1 MQQMSKINHPKLTVE
16 GEYCDVR
23 LYVRDDKRKRELPA
37 LWLRERAPSSDQ
49 IDRITQQRFINSHQF
64 DPDLRLEFAEIGSS
78 NIQLRFSDGYAADYQ
93 IEEVLKWTRAR
104 YMLPDT
110 VRWRA
115 GSNIVPRFD
124 WRRVQEEDGLFE
136 AVEAYLKYGFIILY
150 NTACKPKSICD
161 IASKFGYIRK
171 TNFGEVFE
179 VKTKPNSNDL
189 AYRAVAL
196 GPHTDN
202 PYREPTPGI
211 QLLHCLVNE
220 TSGGLSTL
228 VDSLSCLDEL
238 EKTNPEGFDLLCQ
251 IPVTFTFADKDTC
264 IAQSRPIIST
274 DSDGQTTGM
283 HYSPRLDWLPLM
295 DQKILKSYQKA
306 RFQLSKLLTDP
317 KFELQ
322 FKLLPGECM
331 MFDNNR
337 VLHGRSVF
345 DPNEGARHLQGCY
358 IDKDGP
364 ESLYRYF
371 CANRDVIN

>member
-1 MQQMSKINHPKLTVE
+1 MQQMSYINHPKLTVE
-16 GEYCDVR
+16 GDHCDVR
-23 LYVRDDKRKRELPA
+23 LYVRYDKRKRELPA

-110 VRWRA
+110 VRWSA

-124 WRRVQEEDGLFE
+124 WRRVQEEDGLFD

-150 NTACKPKSICD
+150 NTPCKPKSICD

-228 VDSLSCLDEL
+228 VDSLSCLDEYH
-238 EKTNPEGFDLLCQ
+238 K
-251 IPVTFTFADKDTC
+251 
-264 IAQSRPIIST
+264 
-274 DSDGQTTGM
+274 
-283 HYSPRLDWLPLM
+283 H
-295 DQKILKSYQKA
+295 
-306 RFQLSKLLTDP
+306 
-317 KFELQ
+317 
-322 FKLLPGECM
+322 
-331 MFDNNR
+331 
-337 VLHGRSVF
+337 
-345 DPNEGARHLQGCY
+345 
-358 IDKDGP
+358 
-364 ESLYRYF
+364 
-371 CANRDVIN
+371 

>member
-1 MQQMSKINHPKLTVE
+1 
-16 GEYCDVR
+16 
-23 LYVRDDKRKRELPA
+23 
-37 LWLRERAPSSDQ
+37 
-49 IDRITQQRFINSHQF
+49 
-64 DPDLRLEFAEIGSS
+64 
-78 NIQLRFSDGYAADYQ
+78 
-93 IEEVLKWTRAR
+93 
-104 YMLPDT
+104 
-110 VRWRA
+110 
-115 GSNIVPRFD
+115 
-124 WRRVQEEDGLFE
+124 
-136 AVEAYLKYGFIILY
+136 
-150 NTACKPKSICD
+150 
-161 IASKFGYIRK
+161 
-171 TNFGEVFE
+171 VFE

-238 EKTNPEGFDLLCQ
+238 EETNPEGFDLLCQ

>member
-1 MQQMSKINHPKLTVE
+1 MTQLCPLCI
-16 GEYCDVR
+16 
-23 LYVRDDKRKRELPA
+23 LPA

-93 IEEVLKWTRAR
+93 IEEVLKWTRVR

-238 EKTNPEGFDLLCQ
+238 EETNPEGFDLLCQ